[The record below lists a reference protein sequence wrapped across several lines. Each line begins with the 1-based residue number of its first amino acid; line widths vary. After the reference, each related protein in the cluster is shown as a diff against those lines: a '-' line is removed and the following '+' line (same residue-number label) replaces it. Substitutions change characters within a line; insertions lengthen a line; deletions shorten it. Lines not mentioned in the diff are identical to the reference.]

1 MQCQLR
7 HRRRLFRR
15 TSTCNRWKGALL
27 TIYRDAKTAEEEQG
41 INILFLAIGFLR
53 WYEDDN
59 SEVIREAPLVLVPV
73 SLTRDAR
80 HSTFHLRTRE
90 EDIATNEAVQQR
102 LRTGF
107 GVTLPDI
114 PEDEEWQPAE
124 YFAAVHEV
132 IATKSRWSI
141 DPDGV
146 ELGFYSFSKLLMIRD
161 LEPEAWAEKSILEH
175 PLLRGLLSEG
185 FREEPSLIPADAPL
199 DELFAPSD
207 LIQVVDADSSQT
219 VVIETV
225 RAGRNLVVQG
235 PPGTGKSQ
243 TITNIIATAV
253 HDGKSVLFVAEKMA
267 ALNVVHARLRKIGLG
282 PICLELHSRSANKK
296 QVLGQLEETLGQQA
310 VEPDAQAEILRLTEL
325 RDTLNAAAKRMHA
338 TVGKTGATPYQAL
351 SRLVSAAEAGFASYP
366 ALLAEAAKWSQ
377 VDFASITKS
386 AADLAKITTSA
397 GPCFQHPYYGVEAQL
412 EPMEV
417 PRRLSAPMATLSEA
431 TMALAERLEPLSGH
445 LGIGGEV
452 SLGSCGMLVS
462 VLKIVE
468 SLSQETAE
476 IATAIASV
484 QEFSRI
490 LEAVRTGIAWKDCRA
505 SHTETFV
512 ETAWDTPGAPLR
524 LSLTTG
530 VTFFGRFGSAY
541 RRSSAILATLTR
553 GPLPRNARERIELVD
568 RLLAVEKAHEALEAE
583 NAAMSALLPVHW
595 QGERTDFA
603 RLLAAA
609 GVVQA
614 LTSHKARPRVDSC
627 IEIAQQ
633 NLATEYIAEI
643 TQFAEDLVRAV
654 DGGFRDLKV
663 DNSKAF
669 RIAEINQIHFEA
681 LLRRRS
687 YGATRKSVSTSWR
700 RLSAADA
707 RLRDLSAVALADA
720 LATGSMRPEIAKAVL
735 DCTHA
740 EAVWLQAIAAAPAL
754 REFYGPQH
762 DAIAAEF
769 RSPKPNAAAP
779 RSTSSVAATLKM
791 CLGATSD
798 R

>member
-1 MQCQLR
+1 M
-7 HRRRLFRR
+7 
-15 TSTCNRWKGALL
+15 
-27 TIYRDAKTAEEEQG
+27 
-41 INILFLAIGFLR
+41 
-53 WYEDDN
+53 
-59 SEVIREAPLVLVPV
+59 

-175 PLLRGLLSEG
+175 PLLRGLLLSEG

-351 SRLVSAAEAGFASYP
+351 SRLVSAAEADRRAILRFWP
-366 ALLAEAAKWSQ
+366 K
-377 VDFASITKS
+377 
-386 AADLAKITTSA
+386 
-397 GPCFQHPYYGVEAQL
+397 PPNR
-412 EPMEV
+412 
-417 PRRLSAPMATLSEA
+417 RRLT
-431 TMALAERLEPLSGH
+431 
-445 LGIGGEV
+445 
-452 SLGSCGMLVS
+452 SLR
-462 VLKIVE
+462 
-468 SLSQETAE
+468 
-476 IATAIASV
+476 
-484 QEFSRI
+484 SR
-490 LEAVRTGIAWKDCRA
+490 
-505 SHTETFV
+505 
-512 ETAWDTPGAPLR
+512 
-524 LSLTTG
+524 
-530 VTFFGRFGSAY
+530 
-541 RRSSAILATLTR
+541 
-553 GPLPRNARERIELVD
+553 
-568 RLLAVEKAHEALEAE
+568 
-583 NAAMSALLPVHW
+583 
-595 QGERTDFA
+595 
-603 RLLAAA
+603 
-609 GVVQA
+609 
-614 LTSHKARPRVDSC
+614 KARP
-627 IEIAQQ
+627 I
-633 NLATEYIAEI
+633 
-643 TQFAEDLVRAV
+643 
-654 DGGFRDLKV
+654 
-663 DNSKAF
+663 
-669 RIAEINQIHFEA
+669 
-681 LLRRRS
+681 LRRSPRPLAPVFS
-687 YGATRKSVSTSWR
+687 IPIRGRGTTGAYG
-700 RLSAADA
+700 
-707 RLRDLSAVALADA
+707 
-720 LATGSMRPEIAKAVL
+720 G
-735 DCTHA
+735 
-740 EAVWLQAIAAAPAL
+740 AAAAL
-754 REFYGPQH
+754 CADGH
-762 DAIAAEF
+762 
-769 RSPKPNAAAP
+769 
-779 RSTSSVAATLKM
+779 TLRGNH
-791 CLGATSD
+791 GAC
-798 R
+798 